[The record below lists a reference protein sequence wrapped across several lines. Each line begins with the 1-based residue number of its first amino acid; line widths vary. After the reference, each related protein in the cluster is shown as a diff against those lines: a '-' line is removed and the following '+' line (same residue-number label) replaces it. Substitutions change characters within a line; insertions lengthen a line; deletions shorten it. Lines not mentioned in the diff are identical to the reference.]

1 MELTQ
6 ASWAKT
12 FTETLPADVAEIIAG
27 LYGPKALEAA
37 MDFGITAYADQ
48 RHGDCLL
55 WLAVYDELLG
65 REAPK
70 DGKS

>member
-12 FTETLPADVAEIIAG
+12 FTETFPANVAEIMVG

-37 MDFGITAYADQ
+37 REFGITAYADQ
-48 RHGDCLL
+48 RHDDCLF
-55 WLAVYDELLG
+55 WLAVYDKLLG
-65 REAPK
+65 REVPK
-70 DGKS
+70 EEKS